1 MKIGMYCMTMLML
14 AVFGLIVRRGRYDRR
29 LFHEKVRCHGQID
42 DNYRLYRRKRWQ
54 IDVEEQETPNA
65 IELMSS
71 DDLKPHVGHK
81 VSVTGM
87 MQGDSAM
94 SDDKMS
100 TDSMSKDRMSKDS
113 MAASGFKVT
122 SMNMASEQCAV
133 PDAMMK
139 KQHIAIKM
147 EADRLRVIR
156 Y

>member
-1 MKIGMYCMTMLML
+1 
-14 AVFGLIVRRGRYDRR
+14 
-29 LFHEKVRCHGQID
+29 
-42 DNYRLYRRKRWQ
+42 
-54 IDVEEQETPNA
+54 
-65 IELMSS
+65 MSS

-100 TDSMSKDRMSKDS
+100 TDSMSKDS

-139 KQHIAIKM
+139 K
-147 EADRLRVIR
+147 
-156 Y
+156 

>member
-1 MKIGMYCMTMLML
+1 MLKNKK
-14 AVFGLIVRRGRYDRR
+14 
-29 LFHEKVRCHGQID
+29 H
-42 DNYRLYRRKRWQ
+42 
-54 IDVEEQETPNA
+54 PNA

-100 TDSMSKDRMSKDS
+100 KDSMSKDRMSKDS
-113 MAASGFKVT
+113 MAASEFK

-133 PDAMMK
+133 PDAMMRK
-139 KQHIAIKM
+139 
-147 EADRLRVIR
+147 
-156 Y
+156 

>member
-1 MKIGMYCMTMLML
+1 MLKNKKHPDG
-14 AVFGLIVRRGRYDRR
+14 V
-29 LFHEKVRCHGQID
+29 
-42 DNYRLYRRKRWQ
+42 
-54 IDVEEQETPNA
+54 
-65 IELMSS
+65 ELMSS

-122 SMNMASEQCAV
+122 SMNMASEQCVV

-139 KQHIAIKM
+139 K
-147 EADRLRVIR
+147 
-156 Y
+156 

>member
-1 MKIGMYCMTMLML
+1 LLRNKKY
-14 AVFGLIVRRGRYDRR
+14 
-29 LFHEKVRCHGQID
+29 
-42 DNYRLYRRKRWQ
+42 
-54 IDVEEQETPNA
+54 PNA

-87 MQGDSAM
+87 MQGDCAM
-94 SDDKMS
+94 WHDKMS

-139 KQHIAIKM
+139 K
-147 EADRLRVIR
+147 
-156 Y
+156 

>member
-1 MKIGMYCMTMLML
+1 MCI
-14 AVFGLIVRRGRYDRR
+14 RD
-29 LFHEKVRCHGQID
+29 
-42 DNYRLYRRKRWQ
+42 
-54 IDVEEQETPNA
+54 
-65 IELMSS
+65 S
-71 DDLKPHVGHK
+71 LKPHVGHQ

-87 MQGDSAM
+87 MPVDSAM

-122 SMNMASEQCAV
+122 SMNMASERCAV

-139 KQHIAIKM
+139 KWHIAIKM